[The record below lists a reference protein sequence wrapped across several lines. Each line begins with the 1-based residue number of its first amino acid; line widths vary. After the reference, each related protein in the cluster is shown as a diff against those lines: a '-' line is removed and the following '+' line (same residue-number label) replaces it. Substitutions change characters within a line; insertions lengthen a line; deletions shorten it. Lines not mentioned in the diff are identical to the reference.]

1 MKKKEKKDYIFSR
14 LDAVLKPEGYKS
26 FKTGG
31 DPTYVLNSDDM
42 AVYFFMNFKDMGYVT
57 FSSLY
62 ISIHI
67 VENILHSFC
76 PYDDSVIDK
85 KKYFPDTIYDRNIK
99 VIEGYRRG
107 IGYDIEEK
115 SQLEEFTDWGIDY
128 LENDGKQFIETYSYL
143 PNVLKRMDE
152 LVAFGEYWTG
162 ILCGGVPHLFEGL
175 IISKLCNDP
184 KMDEKIEYV
193 DKIFST
199 KDISEYLPN
208 YIKLKEQLP
217 SIQPLY
223 NV

>member
-1 MKKKEKKDYIFSR
+1 MLKSEKKKYVFKQ
-14 LDAVLKPEGYKS
+14 LDQLLKPQGYRAT
-26 FKTGG
+26 KTGG
-31 DPTYVLNSDDM
+31 APYYMLDKDNAKYKFYLNFSDMGDLYFSKYYIELKEVTKILKREFNSDNPLIDFRQ
-42 AVYFFMNFKDMGYVT
+42 VN
-57 FSSLY
+57 
-62 ISIHI
+62 IHPTI
-67 VENILHSFC
+67 NDKSKNPFI
-76 PYDDSVIDK
+76 YKIID
-85 KKYFPDTIYDRNIK
+85 N
-99 VIEGYRRG
+99 YRELK
-107 IGYDIEEK
+107 I
-115 SQLEEFTDWGIDY
+115 FTDWVIDY

>member
-1 MKKKEKKDYIFSR
+1 MLKSEKKKYVFKQ
-14 LDAVLKPEGYKS
+14 LDQLLKPQGYRAT
-26 FKTGG
+26 KTGG
-31 DPTYVLNSDDM
+31 APYYMLDKDNAKYKFYLNFS
-42 AVYFFMNFKDMGYVT
+42 DMGDLYFSKYYIELKEVT
-57 FSSLY
+57 KILKRVFDLDNPL
-62 ISIHI
+62 IDFRQANIHPTI
-67 VENILHSFC
+67 NDKSKNPFI
-76 PYDDSVIDK
+76 YKIID
-85 KKYFPDTIYDRNIK
+85 N
-99 VIEGYRRG
+99 YRELK
-107 IGYDIEEK
+107 I
-115 SQLEEFTDWGIDY
+115 FTDWVIDY

-193 DKIFST
+193 DKFFST

>member
-1 MKKKEKKDYIFSR
+1 MLKSEKKKYVFEQ
-14 LDAVLKPEGYKS
+14 LDQLLKPQGYRAT
-26 FKTGG
+26 KTGG
-31 DPTYVLNSDDM
+31 APYYMLDKDNAKYKFYLNFS
-42 AVYFFMNFKDMGYVT
+42 DMGDLYFSKYYIELKEVT
-57 FSSLY
+57 KILKRVFDLDNPL
-62 ISIHI
+62 IDFRQANIHPTI
-67 VENILHSFC
+67 NDKSKNPFI
-76 PYDDSVIDK
+76 YKIID
-85 KKYFPDTIYDRNIK
+85 N
-99 VIEGYRRG
+99 YRELK
-107 IGYDIEEK
+107 I
-115 SQLEEFTDWGIDY
+115 FTDWVIDY

-175 IISKLCNDP
+175 IIPKLCNDP

>member
-1 MKKKEKKDYIFSR
+1 MLKSEKKKYVFEQ
-14 LDAVLKPEGYKS
+14 LDQLLKPQGYRAT
-26 FKTGG
+26 KTGG
-31 DPTYVLNSDDM
+31 APYYMLDKDNAKYKFYLNFS
-42 AVYFFMNFKDMGYVT
+42 DMGDLYFSKYYIELKEVT
-57 FSSLY
+57 KILKRVFDLDNPL
-62 ISIHI
+62 IDFRQANIHPTI
-67 VENILHSFC
+67 NDKSKNPFI
-76 PYDDSVIDK
+76 YKIID
-85 KKYFPDTIYDRNIK
+85 N
-99 VIEGYRRG
+99 YRELK
-107 IGYDIEEK
+107 I
-115 SQLEEFTDWGIDY
+115 FTDWVIDY

>member
-1 MKKKEKKDYIFSR
+1 MLKSEKKKYVFKQ
-14 LDAVLKPEGYKS
+14 LDQLLKPQGYRAT
-26 FKTGG
+26 KTGG
-31 DPTYVLNSDDM
+31 APYYMLDKDNAKYKFYLNFS
-42 AVYFFMNFKDMGYVT
+42 DMGDLYFSKYYIELKEVT
-57 FSSLY
+57 KILKRVFDLDNPL
-62 ISIHI
+62 IDFRQANIHPTI
-67 VENILHSFC
+67 NDKSKNPFI
-76 PYDDSVIDK
+76 YKIID
-85 KKYFPDTIYDRNIK
+85 N
-99 VIEGYRRG
+99 YRELK
-107 IGYDIEEK
+107 I
-115 SQLEEFTDWGIDY
+115 FTDWVIDY

-193 DKIFST
+193 EKIFST

>member
-1 MKKKEKKDYIFSR
+1 MLKSEKKKYVFKQ
-14 LDAVLKPEGYKS
+14 LDQLLKPQGYRAT
-26 FKTGG
+26 KTGG
-31 DPTYVLNSDDM
+31 APYYMLDKDNAKYKFYLNFS
-42 AVYFFMNFKDMGYVT
+42 DMGDLYFSKYYIELKEVT
-57 FSSLY
+57 KILKRVFDLDNPL
-62 ISIHI
+62 IDFRQANIHPTI
-67 VENILHSFC
+67 NDKSKNPFI
-76 PYDDSVIDK
+76 YKIID
-85 KKYFPDTIYDRNIK
+85 N
-99 VIEGYRRG
+99 YRELK
-107 IGYDIEEK
+107 I
-115 SQLEEFTDWGIDY
+115 FTDWVIDY

-199 KDISEYLPN
+199 KDISEYLQN

>member
-1 MKKKEKKDYIFSR
+1 MGDLYFSKYYIELKEVTKILKRVFD
-14 LDAVLKPEGYKS
+14 LDNPLIDFRQANIHPTINDKSKNPFIYKIIDNYRELK
-26 FKTGG
+26 
-31 DPTYVLNSDDM
+31 
-42 AVYFFMNFKDMGYVT
+42 
-57 FSSLY
+57 
-62 ISIHI
+62 I
-67 VENILHSFC
+67 
-76 PYDDSVIDK
+76 
-85 KKYFPDTIYDRNIK
+85 
-99 VIEGYRRG
+99 
-107 IGYDIEEK
+107 
-115 SQLEEFTDWGIDY
+115 FTDWVIDY

>member
-1 MKKKEKKDYIFSR
+1 MLKSEKKKYVFKQ
-14 LDAVLKPEGYKS
+14 LDQLLKPQGYRAT
-26 FKTGG
+26 KTGG
-31 DPTYVLNSDDM
+31 APYYMLDKDNAKYKFYLNFS
-42 AVYFFMNFKDMGYVT
+42 DMGDLYFSKYYIELKEVT
-57 FSSLY
+57 KILKRVFDLDNPL
-62 ISIHI
+62 IDFRQANIHPTI
-67 VENILHSFC
+67 NDKSKNPFI
-76 PYDDSVIDK
+76 YKIID
-85 KKYFPDTIYDRNIK
+85 N
-99 VIEGYRRG
+99 YRELK
-107 IGYDIEEK
+107 I
-115 SQLEEFTDWGIDY
+115 FTDWVIDY

-193 DKIFST
+193 NKIFST

>member
-1 MKKKEKKDYIFSR
+1 MLKSEKKKYVFEQ
-14 LDAVLKPEGYKS
+14 LDQLLKPQGYRAT
-26 FKTGG
+26 KTGG
-31 DPTYVLNSDDM
+31 APYYMLDKDNAKYKFYLNFSDMGDLYFSKYYIELKEVTKILKQVFNSDNPLIDFRQ
-42 AVYFFMNFKDMGYVT
+42 VN
-57 FSSLY
+57 
-62 ISIHI
+62 IHPTI
-67 VENILHSFC
+67 NDKSKNPFI
-76 PYDDSVIDK
+76 YKIIDNHRELK
-85 KKYFPDTIYDRNIK
+85 I
-99 VIEGYRRG
+99 
-107 IGYDIEEK
+107 
-115 SQLEEFTDWGIDY
+115 FTDWVIDY
-128 LENDGKQFIETYSYL
+128 LENDGKQFIKTYSYL

-199 KDISEYLPN
+199 QDISEYFPN

>member
-1 MKKKEKKDYIFSR
+1 MLKSEKKKYVFEQ
-14 LDAVLKPEGYKS
+14 LDQLLKPQGYRAT
-26 FKTGG
+26 KTGG
-31 DPTYVLNSDDM
+31 APYYMLDKDNAKYKFYLNFS
-42 AVYFFMNFKDMGYVT
+42 DMGDLYFSKYYIELKEVT
-57 FSSLY
+57 KILKRVFDLDNPL
-62 ISIHI
+62 IDFRQANIHPTI
-67 VENILHSFC
+67 NDKSKNPFI
-76 PYDDSVIDK
+76 YKIID
-85 KKYFPDTIYDRNIK
+85 N
-99 VIEGYRRG
+99 YRELK
-107 IGYDIEEK
+107 I
-115 SQLEEFTDWGIDY
+115 FTDWVIDY

-208 YIKLKEQLP
+208 YIKLKEQLL

>member
-1 MKKKEKKDYIFSR
+1 MLKSEKKKYVFEQ
-14 LDAVLKPEGYKS
+14 LDQLLKPQGYRAT
-26 FKTGG
+26 KTGG
-31 DPTYVLNSDDM
+31 APYYMLDKDNAKYKFYLNFS
-42 AVYFFMNFKDMGYVT
+42 DMGDLYFSKYYIELKEVT
-57 FSSLY
+57 KILKRVFDLDNPLIY
-62 ISIHI
+62 FRQANIHPTI
-67 VENILHSFC
+67 NDKSKNPFI
-76 PYDDSVIDK
+76 YKIID
-85 KKYFPDTIYDRNIK
+85 N
-99 VIEGYRRG
+99 YRELK
-107 IGYDIEEK
+107 I
-115 SQLEEFTDWGIDY
+115 FTDWVIDY

>member
-1 MKKKEKKDYIFSR
+1 MLKSEKKKYVFEQ
-14 LDAVLKPEGYKS
+14 LDQLLKPQGYRAT
-26 FKTGG
+26 KTGG
-31 DPTYVLNSDDM
+31 APYYMLDKDNAKYKFYLNFSDMGDLYFSKYYIELKEVTKILKQVFNSDNPLVDFRQ
-42 AVYFFMNFKDMGYVT
+42 VN
-57 FSSLY
+57 
-62 ISIHI
+62 IH
-67 VENILHSFC
+67 
-76 PYDDSVIDK
+76 P
-85 KKYFPDTIYDRNIK
+85 TINDNSKNPFIYKIINNHRELK
-99 VIEGYRRG
+99 M
-107 IGYDIEEK
+107 
-115 SQLEEFTDWGIDY
+115 FTDWVIDY

>member
-1 MKKKEKKDYIFSR
+1 MLKSEKNKYVFKQ
-14 LDAVLKPEGYKS
+14 LDQLLKPQGYRAT
-26 FKTGG
+26 KTGG
-31 DPTYVLNSDDM
+31 APYYMLDKDNAKYKFYLNFS
-42 AVYFFMNFKDMGYVT
+42 DMGDLYFSKYYIELKEVT
-57 FSSLY
+57 KILKRVFDLDNPL
-62 ISIHI
+62 IDFRQANIHPTI
-67 VENILHSFC
+67 NDKSKNPFI
-76 PYDDSVIDK
+76 YKIID
-85 KKYFPDTIYDRNIK
+85 N
-99 VIEGYRRG
+99 YRELK
-107 IGYDIEEK
+107 I
-115 SQLEEFTDWGIDY
+115 FTDWVIDY

>member
-1 MKKKEKKDYIFSR
+1 M
-14 LDAVLKPEGYKS
+14 LKPQGYRAT
-26 FKTGG
+26 KTGG
-31 DPTYVLNSDDM
+31 APYYMLDKDNAKYKFYLNFS
-42 AVYFFMNFKDMGYVT
+42 DMGDLYFSKYYIELKEVT
-57 FSSLY
+57 KILKRVFDLDNPL
-62 ISIHI
+62 IDFRQANIHPTI
-67 VENILHSFC
+67 NDKSKNPFI
-76 PYDDSVIDK
+76 YKIID
-85 KKYFPDTIYDRNIK
+85 N
-99 VIEGYRRG
+99 YRELK
-107 IGYDIEEK
+107 I
-115 SQLEEFTDWGIDY
+115 FTDWVIDY

>member
-1 MKKKEKKDYIFSR
+1 MLKSEKKKYVFKQ
-14 LDAVLKPEGYKS
+14 LDQLLKPQGYRAT
-26 FKTGG
+26 KTGG
-31 DPTYVLNSDDM
+31 APYYMLDKDNAKYKFYLNFS
-42 AVYFFMNFKDMGYVT
+42 DMGDLYFSKYYIELKEVT
-57 FSSLY
+57 KILKRVFDLDNPL
-62 ISIHI
+62 IDFRQANIHPTI
-67 VENILHSFC
+67 NDKSKNPFI
-76 PYDDSVIDK
+76 YKIID
-85 KKYFPDTIYDRNIK
+85 N
-99 VIEGYRRG
+99 YRELK
-107 IGYDIEEK
+107 I
-115 SQLEEFTDWGIDY
+115 FTDWVIDY

-152 LVAFGEYWTG
+152 LVAFGDYWTG

>member
-1 MKKKEKKDYIFSR
+1 MLKSEKKKYVFEQ
-14 LDAVLKPEGYKS
+14 LDQLLKPQGYRAT
-26 FKTGG
+26 KTGG
-31 DPTYVLNSDDM
+31 APYYMLDKDNAKYKFYLNFSDMGDLYFSKYYIELKEVTKILKQVFNSDNLLIDFRQ
-42 AVYFFMNFKDMGYVT
+42 VN
-57 FSSLY
+57 
-62 ISIHI
+62 IHPTI
-67 VENILHSFC
+67 NDKSKNPFI
-76 PYDDSVIDK
+76 YKIIDNHRELK
-85 KKYFPDTIYDRNIK
+85 I
-99 VIEGYRRG
+99 
-107 IGYDIEEK
+107 
-115 SQLEEFTDWGIDY
+115 FTDWVIDY
-128 LENDGKQFIETYSYL
+128 LENDGKQFIKTYSYL

-199 KDISEYLPN
+199 QDISEYFPN

>member
-1 MKKKEKKDYIFSR
+1 MLKSEKKKYVFEQ
-14 LDAVLKPEGYKS
+14 LDQLLKPQGYRAT
-26 FKTGG
+26 KTGG
-31 DPTYVLNSDDM
+31 APYYMLDKDNAKYKFYLNFS
-42 AVYFFMNFKDMGYVT
+42 DMGDLYFSKYYIELKEVT
-57 FSSLY
+57 KILKRVFDLDNPL
-62 ISIHI
+62 IDFRQANIHPTI
-67 VENILHSFC
+67 NDKSKNPFIYNI
-76 PYDDSVIDK
+76 ID
-85 KKYFPDTIYDRNIK
+85 N
-99 VIEGYRRG
+99 YRELK
-107 IGYDIEEK
+107 I
-115 SQLEEFTDWGIDY
+115 FTDWVIDY

>member
-1 MKKKEKKDYIFSR
+1 MLKSEKKKYVFEQ
-14 LDAVLKPEGYKS
+14 LDQLLKPQGYRAT
-26 FKTGG
+26 KTGG
-31 DPTYVLNSDDM
+31 APYYMLDKDNAKYKFYLNFS
-42 AVYFFMNFKDMGYVT
+42 DMGDLYFSKYYIELKEVT
-57 FSSLY
+57 KILKRVFDLDNPL
-62 ISIHI
+62 IDFRQANIHPTI
-67 VENILHSFC
+67 NDKSKNPFI
-76 PYDDSVIDK
+76 YKIID
-85 KKYFPDTIYDRNIK
+85 N
-99 VIEGYRRG
+99 YRELK
-107 IGYDIEEK
+107 I
-115 SQLEEFTDWGIDY
+115 FTDWVIDY

-193 DKIFST
+193 DKNFST

>member
-1 MKKKEKKDYIFSR
+1 MLKSEKKKYVFKQ
-14 LDAVLKPEGYKS
+14 LDQLLKPQGYRAT
-26 FKTGG
+26 KTGG
-31 DPTYVLNSDDM
+31 APYYMLDKDNAKYKFYLNFS
-42 AVYFFMNFKDMGYVT
+42 DMGDLYFSKYYIELKEVT
-57 FSSLY
+57 KILKRVFDLDNPL
-62 ISIHI
+62 IDFRQANIHPTI
-67 VENILHSFC
+67 NDKSKNPFI
-76 PYDDSVIDK
+76 YKIID
-85 KKYFPDTIYDRNIK
+85 N
-99 VIEGYRRG
+99 YRELK
-107 IGYDIEEK
+107 I
-115 SQLEEFTDWGIDY
+115 FTDWVIDY